1 MPTSGGTHPFNILE
15 ELVAAADD
23 ATIRAWYKDK
33 MKDLTIAELTIKRL
47 LSILDTINHEAEK
60 RGLDLN
66 G

>member
-1 MPTSGGTHPFNILE
+1 M
-15 ELVAAADD
+15 AAADD